1 MYEANLKFYRS
12 SIIIFSFARSSN
24 RLLPLNL
31 SPCFENKEGRCL
43 KKWSIQ
49 LYMKSFVHSIIRL
62 HRGGKGVYNRVNG
75 GTVWKFIAFRKRN
88 RLPQPPLDLVQLN
101 DRNLDRF
108 SITSP
113 HGNTNGLLDKFPRL
127 ACFRLT
133 WPRLL
138 CRDPVSLPPIAWFPI
153 PTEKSQPANWI
164 IKGNSNSRTG

>member
-1 MYEANLKFYRS
+1 MVDSTLYEIVRS
-12 SIIIFSFARSSN
+12 FDNSITS
-24 RLLPLNL
+24 
-31 SPCFENKEGRCL
+31 GR
-43 KKWSIQ
+43 K
-49 LYMKSFVHSIIRL
+49 
-62 HRGGKGVYNRVNG
+62 YNRVNG

-138 CRDPVSLPPIAWFPI
+138 CRDPVSPPPLPDFPPLQKNRSLLI
-153 PTEKSQPANWI
+153 GLLKEILILEQDKLINPPVS
-164 IKGNSNSRTG
+164 SRI

>member
-43 KKWSIQ
+43 KKMVDSTLYEIVRSFDNSITSGR
-49 LYMKSFVHSIIRL
+49 K
-62 HRGGKGVYNRVNG
+62 YNRVNG

-113 HGNTNGLLDKFPRL
+113 HGNTYSINFHAWPVFVLLGRVYFVVTLYPLPHCLISHPYRKIV
-127 ACFRLT
+127 AC
-133 WPRLL
+133 
-138 CRDPVSLPPIAWFPI
+138 
-153 PTEKSQPANWI
+153 
-164 IKGNSNSRTG
+164 